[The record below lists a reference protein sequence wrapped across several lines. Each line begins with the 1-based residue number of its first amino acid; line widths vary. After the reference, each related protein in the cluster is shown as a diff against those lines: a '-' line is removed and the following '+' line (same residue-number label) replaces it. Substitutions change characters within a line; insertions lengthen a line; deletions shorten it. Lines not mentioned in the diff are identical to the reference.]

1 MTKMMELSIRLKA
14 VADMVTP
21 GLRLADIGTD
31 HAYIPIYLVE
41 NEIIPSAIAMDIN
54 KGPLNRAEANI
65 KDHGLDQKIRT
76 RLSDGLERLEINE
89 ADTMI
94 AAGMGGALVI
104 KILSADRTIT
114 ENLKELILQPQSEI
128 WKVREYLCR
137 TGYRIIDEKMVIDDE
152 KYYTVMKAVRGEAA
166 YNKAELEY
174 GPVLLERKDPVL
186 LEFLNREKQI
196 TYTILKSLYGQKS
209 DKSKQRFAELTH
221 TMSFLNQVMNDYF
234 EGSDDE

>member
-1 MTKMMELSIRLKA
+1 MMELSIRLKA
-14 VADMVTP
+14 VADLVTP

-41 NEIIPSAIAMDIN
+41 QQIIPSAIAMDIN
-54 KGPLNRAEANI
+54 KGPLGRAETNI
-65 KDHGLDQKIRT
+65 KEHGLDQKIQT
-76 RLSDGLERLEINE
+76 RLSDGLERLDLNE

-104 KILSADRTIT
+104 KILSAKEEVT

-128 WKVREYLCR
+128 WKVREYLC
-137 TGYRIIDEKMVIDDE
+137 TKGYRIIDEKMVIDDG
-152 KYYTVMKAVRGEAA
+152 KYYTAMKAVKGEAA
-166 YNKAELEY
+166 YNRAELEY
-174 GPVLLERKDPVL
+174 GPILLEKKDPVL
-186 LEFLNREKQI
+186 LEFLNREKEI

>member
-1 MTKMMELSIRLKA
+1 MMELSIRLKA
-14 VADMVTP
+14 VADLVTP

-41 NEIIPSAIAMDIN
+41 QQIIPSAIAMDIN
-54 KGPLNRAEANI
+54 KGPLGRAETNI
-65 KDHGLDQKIRT
+65 KEHGLDQKIQT
-76 RLSDGLERLEINE
+76 RLSDGLERLDLNE

-104 KILSADRTIT
+104 KILSAKEEVT

-128 WKVREYLCR
+128 WKVREYLS
-137 TGYRIIDEKMVIDDE
+137 TKGYRIIDEKMVIDDG
-152 KYYTVMKAVRGEAA
+152 KYYTAMKAVKGEAA
-166 YNKAELEY
+166 YNRAELEY
-174 GPVLLERKDPVL
+174 GPILLEKKDPVL
-186 LEFLNREKQI
+186 LEFLNREKEI